1 MKRKDRQHLHLLC
14 DISELVALLT
24 SSEDIQNFLQRTVEM
39 IARHMDADVCSIYL
53 YDEISGDLVLDATI
67 GLNPTAIGNVRMKN
81 GEGLVGT
88 TLANLKPLN
97 EGCARRH
104 PAFKYFEEVDED
116 PFDSFLAVPILRGD
130 EKIGV
135 LVVQHKERDYFD
147 DVDVRVMRG
156 IASQLAGAVGNAR
169 LLIEGTLQKKS
180 EAHDYRAAESL
191 RFIRGK
197 MAAGGHAFGPAFV
210 LEKGHAGLLD
220 AHQDE
225 RDENSEQS
233 RADFHRAIQ
242 ATADQ
247 LKEYQERFARRLPES
262 AALIF
267 SAHLMILKDVRF
279 MREMEKRISQGTP
292 PAAAIRAVARHY
304 MDLFSAS
311 VHAHI
316 REKANDVQDLAGR
329 ILKNLR
335 SKDETHQ
342 TLRANRI
349 VIARE
354 LYPSDILRLASE
366 NVKGIILVSGGVTS
380 HVAIL
385 ARSLQIPL
393 MIADEP
399 QLLGIAED
407 TPVIMDAENGRIYV
421 KPDEEVVREYE
432 SEDRA
437 PLSQEILS
445 QAVSPETYT
454 LDGVRIQL
462 LANINLLH
470 DLMLAHELK
479 AEGIGLYRSE
489 FPFLIRSA
497 VPSEEEQF
505 FIYQRLFDGMP
516 GKDITIRTLD
526 IGGDKLLAYQ
536 DLKSEANPELGL
548 RAIRFCL
555 SHREIFH
562 QQLRAILRAAA
573 STRTV
578 RIMFPLISS
587 LDEFQ
592 QARQAVY
599 DCLQALEKEQLPHHP
614 HPLIGV
620 LVELPSIVEI
630 IDEFAAEADFLS
642 IGTNDFVQYMLAV
655 DRTNEKVAGYYQPYH
670 PAVLRSLA
678 KMVKAADAQNKKIS
692 VCGELAH
699 DQDYIPFL
707 LGVGVRILS
716 VYPKFLPLVQNIV
729 SNLKISEAEAYAQ
742 RLLSEPTIQGVH
754 RTVEELKKKSLAIN
768 LDKDKTAGR

>member
-1 MKRKDRQHLHLLC
+1 MKRKDHQHLHLLC
-14 DISELVALLT
+14 DISELAALLT
-24 SSEDIQNFLQRTVEM
+24 GSEDIENFLQRTVEM

-53 YDEISGDLVLDATI
+53 YDEISGDLVLDASI
-67 GLNPTAIGNVRMKN
+67 GLNPAAIGNVRMKI

-88 TLANLKPLN
+88 TLAKREPLN
-97 EGCARRH
+97 EGCAKRH
-104 PAFKYFEEVDED
+104 PRFKYFKEAGED
-116 PFDSFLAVPILRGD
+116 PFNSFLAVPILRGD

-135 LVVQHKERDYFD
+135 LVVQHEDRDYFD
-147 DVDVRVMRG
+147 DVDVRVLRG

-169 LLIEGTLQKKS
+169 LLIESNLQKKG
-180 EAHDYRAAESL
+180 EVHDYHAVEPL
-191 RFIRGK
+191 RFIKGK

-210 LEKGHAGLLD
+210 FEKSHAELLD
-220 AHQDE
+220 EHEDEKSAH
-225 RDENSEQS
+225 SL
-233 RADFHRAIQ
+233 ADFHRAIQ
-242 ATADQ
+242 TTADQ
-247 LKEYQERFARRLPES
+247 IQEYQERFARRLPES

-311 VHAHI
+311 AHAHI

-335 SKDETHQ
+335 SKDETDQ
-342 TLRANRI
+342 ALRENRI

-393 MIADEP
+393 MIANEP
-399 QLLGIAED
+399 QLLSLAGD
-407 TPVIMDAENGRIYV
+407 TPVIMDAETGSIYV

-432 SEDRA
+432 QEEDT
-437 PLSQEILS
+437 PLVPEIS
-445 QAVSPETYT
+445 PQAIFPETYS
-454 LDGVRIQL
+454 LDGIRIQL
-462 LANINLLH
+462 LANINLLR
-470 DLMLAHELK
+470 DLKLAHELK

-505 FIYQRLFDGMP
+505 FIYQRLFDEMP

-548 RAIRFCL
+548 RAIRFSL
-555 SHREIFH
+555 HHRNIFH

-573 STRTV
+573 GTRTV

-592 QARQAVY
+592 LARQAVY
-599 DCLQALEKEQLPHHP
+599 DCLHTLEIENLPHHQ

-620 LVELPSIVEI
+620 LVELPSIVEV
-630 IDEFAAEADFLS
+630 IDELVAETDFLS

-655 DRTNEKVAGYYQPYH
+655 DRTNEKVAEYYQPFH
-670 PAVLRSLA
+670 PAVLRSLS
-678 KMVKAADAQNKKIS
+678 KMVKAADSQNKKIS

-699 DQDYIPFL
+699 DKDYIPFL
-707 LGVGVRILS
+707 LGIGIRLLS
-716 VYPKFLPLVQNIV
+716 VYPKFLPSVQNIV
-729 SNLKISEAEAYAQ
+729 SNLKISESEAYAQ
-742 RLLSEPTIQGVH
+742 RLLSEATIQGVR
-754 RTVEELKKKSLAIN
+754 RTIEKLN
-768 LDKDKTAGR
+768 